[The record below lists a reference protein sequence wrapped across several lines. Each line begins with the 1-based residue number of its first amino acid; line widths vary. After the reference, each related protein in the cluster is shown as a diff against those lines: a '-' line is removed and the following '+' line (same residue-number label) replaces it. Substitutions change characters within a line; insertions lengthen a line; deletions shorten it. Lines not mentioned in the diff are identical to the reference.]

1 MRVHALGRVFAT
13 LVVALIGVCAFLG
26 YRGELAFP
34 WEPPAGEIVAVAEQP
49 PPIPLDPVLV
59 AAQVE
64 PALVNIAVDATRFGS
79 SAAGSGIVLTEDG
92 QILTSHHVIKG
103 ADELKVTDIG
113 NGLVY
118 PATVLGYDSTADIA
132 LLSLAGASGLPTARL
147 GSSAELRIRQ
157 DVLAIGDAGGDG
169 GEATAVAG
177 PITDLDASIVAMNSA
192 DLTRKSL
199 RGMVQ
204 IAAPVVGG
212 QSGGALAD
220 STGAVV
226 GVITAASG
234 ERPGTEYQP
243 KQANGYAVPIDT
255 ALRIVAQ
262 IRSGTPTETVH
273 IGPTAT
279 LGVQIVDAKPSGA
292 QVNWAFYGQPARSAG
307 ITTGDVITAVDGQP
321 ITTARA
327 LSAAVNA
334 RKPADLIRLD
344 VTAPDGTTRTVEVVL
359 ARGTP

>member
-1 MRVHALGRVFAT
+1 MHAVGRVFVT

-26 YRGELAFP
+26 YRGELVLP
-34 WEPPAGEIVAVAEQP
+34 WQPRAEDSVAVAERP
-49 PPIPLDPVLV
+49 PPAPLDPVMV

-64 PALVNIAVDATRFGS
+64 PALVNVSVDAALFGT
-79 SAAGSGIVLTEDG
+79 SAAGSGIVLTADG

-103 ADELKVTDIG
+103 ADAVSVTDIG

-118 PATVLGYDSTADIA
+118 EATVLGYDSTADIA
-132 LLSLAGASGLPTARL
+132 LLALAGAADLPTARL

-169 GEATAVAG
+169 GAPTSVAG

-220 STGAVV
+220 SSGAVV

-234 ERPGTEYQP
+234 DRPDARQRPPT
-243 KQANGYAVPIDT
+243 GYAVPIDT
-255 ALRIVAQ
+255 AMQIVGQ
-262 IRSGTPTETVH
+262 IRSGVPTDTVH
-273 IGPTAT
+273 VGPTAT

-292 QVNWAFYGQPARSAG
+292 QVTWAFYGQPARAAG
-307 ITTGDVITAVDGQP
+307 ITTGDVVTAVDGSP
-321 ITTARA
+321 ISTARA
-327 LSAAVNA
+327 LSAAVNRRA
-334 RKPADLIRLD
+334 PADTLRLD
-344 VTAPDGTTRTVEVVL
+344 LTAPDGTTRTVLVTL
-359 ARGTP
+359 AEGTPN

>member
-1 MRVHALGRVFAT
+1 MHAVGRVFAT

-26 YRGELAFP
+26 YRGDLVLP
-34 WEPPAGEIVAVAEQP
+34 WKPHAEDYVAVVQAP
-49 PPIPLDPVLV
+49 PQVPLDPALV
-59 AAQVE
+59 AAQVQ
-64 PALVNIAVDATRFGS
+64 PVLVNISVDATLFGTA
-79 SAAGSGIVLTEDG
+79 AAGSGIVLTPDG

-103 ADELKVTDIG
+103 AEEVSVTDIG

-118 PATVLGYDSTADIA
+118 AATVLGYDSTADIA
-132 LLSLAGASGLPTARL
+132 LLSLTGASGLPTARL

-169 GEATAVAG
+169 GAPTSVTG

-220 STGAVV
+220 SSGAVV

-234 ERPGTEYQP
+234 ERPDGEPP

-255 ALRIVAQ
+255 AMRVVAQ

-279 LGVQIVDAKPSGA
+279 LGVQVVDAKPAGA
-292 QVNWAFYGQPARSAG
+292 QVNWAFYGQPARAAG
-307 ITTGDVITAVDGQP
+307 ITTGDIITALDGRP

-327 LSAAVNA
+327 LSSAINT
-334 RKPADLIRLD
+334 RKPADRIRLD
-344 VTAPDGTTRTVEVVL
+344 ITAPDGTTRTIDVVL
-359 ARGTP
+359 AEGTPN